1 MHTAKQEIKNDDEL
15 SEMKLA
21 GKTVDVAN
29 SISSELSL
37 EMEFLSLVE
46 KLLELGS
53 IAVAFSGGVDS
64 AFLAYMGRQV
74 LGYDFSLAVTSISD
88 SFGSTEAQHCKQ
100 LAHSWD
106 MRIEFVH
113 SREMD
118 NPNYIANDTDRCY
131 WCKVELMEA
140 IGPILA
146 GSTTKVVL
154 GVNVDDLGD
163 HRPGQKAALE
173 AGALFPLVDAGYT
186 KEMIRRHSKVLGLST
201 WDRPQAACLSSR
213 IPYGTQVSVSIL
225 TKLDR
230 AERALKDLG
239 FRQLRLRHY
248 DVTARLEIPLDD
260 FYAVM
265 EKRKEIVAAIKDAGY
280 KYVTLDLEGF
290 RSGNLNS

>member
-1 MHTAKQEIKNDDEL
+1 MWTVKQELKNNSEL

-21 GKTVDVAN
+21 GKIVNVAN

-46 KLLELGS
+46 KLLGLGS
-53 IAVAFSGGVDS
+53 VAVAFSGGVDS
-64 AFLAYMGRQV
+64 AFLAYMARQV
-74 LGYDFSLAVTSISD
+74 LGYESTLAVTSISD
-88 SFGSTEAQHCKQ
+88 SFGSSEAHHCEL
-100 LAHSWD
+100 LARSWN

-113 SREMD
+113 SREME

-146 GSTTKVVL
+146 SSTTKVAL

-173 AGALFPLVDAGYT
+173 AGAVFPLVDSGYT

-230 AERALKDLG
+230 AELALKDLG

-248 DVTARLEIPLDD
+248 DVMARLEIPLDD
-260 FYAVM
+260 FSKVM